1 MNVMIKRKLQLPSQ
15 PDESFFLW
23 GPRQSGK
30 SMLLKADY
38 PDAIWYDLL
47 KTDLY
52 ARLTEKPSL
61 LREEL
66 LFAQSEKKVNF
77 VVIDEIQKIPALLD
91 EVHWLIENT
100 KFVFGL
106 CGSSARKVRR
116 GHANLLGGRAV
127 RYELFGF
134 VSEELGS
141 QFDLVR
147 MINQGCLP
155 RHYLSASY
163 ERLVR
168 SYVNDYLK
176 EEIAAEALVRNLPA
190 FSNFLAATALSDAK
204 LVNYAT
210 IARDC
215 GISGPA
221 VKEYF
226 QILIDTML
234 GRFLEAYRKRPKRRV
249 IGAPKFYF
257 SDVGVVNYLAK
268 RGKLEPG
275 SELFGK
281 AFENWVFHELCA
293 HRAYSGIDY
302 DLTYWRL
309 ASGIEVDF
317 IAGDMELA
325 IEAKSSARITSDHL
339 SGLREIVK
347 DQPKLKKRILI
358 SLEERARKTEDGI
371 EILPYSVFTQHLW
384 SGTLIV

>member
-1 MNVMIKRKLQLPSQ
+1 MVKRKLCLPDAPS
-15 PDESFFLW
+15 ENFFLW

-30 SMLLKADY
+30 SMLLKATY
-38 PDAIWYDLL
+38 PNAIWYDLL
-47 KTDLY
+47 KSDVY
-52 ARLTEKPSL
+52 VRLLEKPHL

-66 LFAQSEKKVNF
+66 LFAASEKKWRL

-100 KFVFGL
+100 HWVFGL

-116 GHANLLGGRAV
+116 GHANLLGGRAI

-134 VSEELGS
+134 VAEEIGEAFNLTKMLNSGY
-141 QFDLVR
+141 
-147 MINQGCLP
+147 LP
-155 RHYLSASY
+155 RHYLTPDP
-163 ERLVR
+163 ERLIR
-168 SYVNDYLK
+168 AYVNDYLK
-176 EEIAAEALVRNLPA
+176 EEIVAESLTRNLPA
-190 FSNFLAATALSDAK
+190 FSNFLSSAALSDTE

-215 GISGPA
+215 GVSGIT

-234 GRFLEAYRKRPKRRV
+234 GHFLEAWRKRPKRRV

-293 HRAYSGIDY
+293 HKAYSGKDY
-302 DLTYWRL
+302 DLSYWRL

-317 IAGDMELA
+317 ILGDMEIA
-325 IEAKSSARITSDHL
+325 VEAKATSKVTSDHL
-339 SGLREIVK
+339 RGLREVIK
-347 DQPKLKKRILI
+347 DHPKIRQRILV
-358 SLEERARKTEDGI
+358 SLEARPRRTDDGI
-371 EILPYSVFTQHLW
+371 DILPYSLFAKKLW
-384 SGTLIV
+384 SDALI